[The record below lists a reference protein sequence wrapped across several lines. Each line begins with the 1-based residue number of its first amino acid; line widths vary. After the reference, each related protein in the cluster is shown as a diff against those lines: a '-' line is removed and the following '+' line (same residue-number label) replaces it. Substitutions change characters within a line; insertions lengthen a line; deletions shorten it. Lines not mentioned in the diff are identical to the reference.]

1 VQTFS
6 VFLGILG
13 LYFKFVILA
22 GVALL
27 FLLLFVV
34 ALSLHKKAGT
44 RVLDLVG
51 ATGTAHGD
59 LSPRGFVIVRGEL
72 WPAISMTE
80 EAHENGNKVL
90 VVGVKLGRLAVSSAL
105 QKPGT

>member
-6 VFLGILG
+6 LFLGISG
-13 LYFKFVILA
+13 LYLKFVVLS
-22 GVALL
+22 GVAFL
-27 FLLLFVV
+27 FLLLLVV
-34 ALSLHKKAGT
+34 ALSRHKKAGT

-51 ATGTAHGD
+51 AIGTAHGD
-59 LSPRGFVIVRGEL
+59 LAPRGFVIVRGEL

-105 QKPGT
+105 EKPGT